1 MLYPSSTLTNNAVKS
16 QRHPIDNKSGLTQ
29 KSPKSLIYRTAKT
42 PRTPRIRRACV
53 SPINVI
59 ISSLN
64 MEDKSLAPITSNS
77 FTQELQT
84 LGPEEV
90 DLLLN
95 VNSVSYSLKLEPR
108 VTLLDALR
116 EKLGLMGTKKACD
129 RGECGAC
136 TVLVDNRRINSC
148 MTLAVMHIGA
158 LITTIEGLAKDGEL
172 HPMQTAFIIHD
183 AFQCGYCTSGQIV
196 SAVGM
201 ILEESPK
208 SEAEIREKMSGNLCR
223 CGAYPNI
230 IAAIQDVLEEIEH
243 AAI

>member
-1 MLYPSSTLTNNAVKS
+1 MKEN
-16 QRHPIDNKSGLTQ
+16 
-29 KSPKSLIYRTAKT
+29 
-42 PRTPRIRRACV
+42 
-53 SPINVI
+53 
-59 ISSLN
+59 
-64 MEDKSLAPITSNS
+64 SLAPITSDS
-77 FTQELQT
+77 LAQKVKI
-84 LGPEEV
+84 LGSEEV
-90 DLLLN
+90 DLSLN
-95 VNSVSYSLKLEPR
+95 VNNISHSLKLEPR

-136 TVLVDNRRINSC
+136 TILVNGRRINSC
-148 MTLAVMHIGA
+148 MTLAVMHIGTE
-158 LITTIEGLAKDGEL
+158 ITTIEGLAEDGKL
-172 HPMQTAFIIHD
+172 HPMQTAFITHD

-201 ILEESPK
+201 ILEELPK

-230 IAAIQDVLEEIEH
+230 IAAIRNVLEEMED

>member
-1 MLYPSSTLTNNAVKS
+1 
-16 QRHPIDNKSGLTQ
+16 
-29 KSPKSLIYRTAKT
+29 
-42 PRTPRIRRACV
+42 
-53 SPINVI
+53 
-59 ISSLN
+59 
-64 MEDKSLAPITSNS
+64 MEDNSLAPISSNTL
-77 FTQELQT
+77 TQELKI
-84 LGPEEV
+84 LGSEEV
-90 DLLLN
+90 DLSLN
-95 VNSVSYSLKLEPR
+95 INNISYSLKIEPR

-148 MTLAVMHIGA
+148 MTLAIMHIGTE
-158 LITTIEGLAKDGEL
+158 ITTIEGIAQDGKL
-172 HPMQTAFIIHD
+172 HPMQTAFITHD

-230 IAAIQDVLEEIEH
+230 IAAIQDVLEEMED